1 MNIERRFFIVVR
13 KSSLNAED
21 LTRDYLRYVT
31 ASATINHFSLSFAFR
46 AAKSAPHCKS

>member
-31 ASATINHFSLSFAFR
+31 AAATINHFSLSFAFR
-46 AAKSAPHCKS
+46 AAKSVPHCKS